1 MIKFRAIIIDKRK
14 QDHANEILKIGSKEI
29 KVTSQVKLLGGEIDK
44 LNFEQHIHRIC
55 KLAKNQLNI
64 FITLKCFIGF
74 HERKVLVNSFVLS
87 NFSYCTLIWIFASYK
102 SY

>member
-14 QDHANEILKIGSKEI
+14 QDHANEILKIASKEI
-29 KVTSQVKLLGGEIDK
+29 KVTSQVKLLGGKIDK

-55 KLAKNQLNI
+55 KFAKNQLNV

-74 HERKVLVNSFVLS
+74 HERKVLVNNFVLS
-87 NFSYCTLIWIFASYK
+87 NCTLIWIFASSK